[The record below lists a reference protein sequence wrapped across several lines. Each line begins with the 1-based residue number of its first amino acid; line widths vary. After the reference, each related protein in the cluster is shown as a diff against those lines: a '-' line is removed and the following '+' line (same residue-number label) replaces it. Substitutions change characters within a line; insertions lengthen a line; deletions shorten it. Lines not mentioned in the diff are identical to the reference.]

1 MQARPL
7 CAPAA
12 SLGQRVVPEEQEA
25 KGSSGLLQFSLW
37 RCSLCTPAALGC
49 ADCSYPTCPGA
60 AGLTGLWWL
69 CSVGWGVQHEEQA
82 LCSAWARSPPTIQ
95 NGAAPHH
102 LHRGLHLASTS
113 IVLQFSFEL
122 KRDAPP
128 VPCVVCTLLPGSCC
142 AQTLRLTRSCGTV
155 CECHPGLQ
163 VTPQSPGSTALRS
176 HLAPSHCAPC
186 PAAALLHPCWVLRL
200 PQLSSPGL
208 VGSCSGEAQPG
219 GHPES
224 MGLLP
229 PSLGSSTGGT
239 EGCPVVWSVGRASR
253 TWS

>member
-60 AGLTGLWWL
+60 AGLAGLWWL

-102 LHRGLHLASTS
+102 PCSQIACT
-113 IVLQFSFEL
+113 
-122 KRDAPP
+122 PP
-128 VPCVVCTLLPGSCC
+128 GCNSPVQKDTLL
-142 AQTLRLTRSCGTV
+142 TWK
-155 CECHPGLQ
+155 GLE
-163 VTPQSPGSTALRS
+163 P
-176 HLAPSHCAPC
+176 
-186 PAAALLHPCWVLRL
+186 LLSLL
-200 PQLSSPGL
+200 KSISNA
-208 VGSCSGEAQPG
+208 CSG
-219 GHPES
+219 
-224 MGLLP
+224 
-229 PSLGSSTGGT
+229 
-239 EGCPVVWSVGRASR
+239 
-253 TWS
+253 